1 MTFLQ
6 YLFSVSF
13 SFKLKSDSFC
23 LKNLKVRDLYDNSIN
38 LQYNQTRA
46 EFFNDKL
53 VRDTNY
59 TEKYER

>member
-13 SFKLKSDSFC
+13 SFKLKSDSF
-23 LKNLKVRDLYDNSIN
+23 LFEKLKVRDVYDNSIDIQN
-38 LQYNQTRA
+38 YQTSA
-46 EFFNDKL
+46 EFFIDI